1 MRIVETAY
9 EVDQIVSGLQSEPRG
24 TLKVS
29 SSFAFG
35 NMHLVHLIPEF
46 LHRYPEIRVEIGL
59 NDRYV
64 DIAEEGFDVCVR
76 LATNPGDILHRYP
89 MFSCKSA
96 AVLRAILYSRTTVTS
111 DLRGLLEMNDR
122 NSSQFTVAT
131 APVFASS
138 LTNIQR
144 ALLNAMWDQ
153 YLSDGTPYPYRGLPN
168 IIGSQPVS
176 KVIDA
181 LIGKFIKEGAE
192 QGVRHYMLT
201 IYGVLLT
208 TNGPLVIPL
217 LVQLL
222 DFVKKSYQD
231 NHFIKELSN
240 AEIKAGLGIS
250 ESDESTL
257 YRILSIGLPPKIP
270 FYLSSYNSIVSR
282 WDIAITDDVLDLFIS
297 KDSASYLDHHLSMGY
312 EMMASSWPELSDE
325 ATSTSTANA
334 SPQDLDSE
342 SGPESGYGNAPYGIG
357 GYGVPSGP
365 GVVGYGTVGQF
376 TASSS
381 TNESALSILS
391 STQTEIEAESDLLDR
406 KKLTIALYRLLTERE
421 DDYAFAIGLF
431 GHWGTGKS
439 SQIKFIETEL
449 NKTGGPRVMVAH
461 FNAWQSESASNLS
474 AMLAQAVVDRLL
486 FDKGFLEKIRL
497 AIQLTLLRQ
506 SKTWGT
512 VKGGWRSVHIAL
524 SRIGIFLP
532 QLFLLLVLGLIIRW
546 FLVSDLFSNVQSWV
560 AATVATIV
568 APAVFFASAY
578 HFMRS
583 HLTEWFKHLDLKKS
597 LSIFALPDYSTHRGA
612 VLDIHRTLEDLCS
625 LCLKNNKPE
634 ADYYLLLVVDDLDR
648 CKVDTVKDVLDAVR
662 LVANIKR
669 VVTIVAIDERM
680 AFAAV
685 EKHYDQFGH
694 AGRSPDMVARD
705 YLAKV
710 LQVSI
715 TLPEIT
721 DDGIAS
727 YIDQKIF
734 GDIATD
740 EHVPSA
746 SPSEGER
753 ARDHRN
759 TMIEN
764 ERNNFDQMQM
774 APDSMQAPSSHE
786 PISTPLKPRQ
796 SPFPKE
802 KELFKILAQT
812 YNFSNP
818 RLLWRHYM
826 AWKLLKSLC
835 LGDTYVEEDIRIPMQ
850 LLFWKEWLN
859 QQTVADR
866 KLYSEWM
873 GNAEGQGNP
882 DEKHGQIYSHV
893 KLNLRP
899 HWRQMPEGLTDAVD
913 AVVLPA
919 SPQDIASTKGPE
931 VK

>member
-1 MRIVETAY
+1 M
-9 EVDQIVSGLQSEPRG
+9 D
-24 TLKVS
+24 
-29 SSFAFG
+29 
-35 NMHLVHLIPEF
+35 N
-46 LHRYPEIRVEIGL
+46 
-59 NDRYV
+59 
-64 DIAEEGFDVCVR
+64 
-76 LATNPGDILHRYP
+76 
-89 MFSCKSA
+89 
-96 AVLRAILYSRTTVTS
+96 
-111 DLRGLLEMNDR
+111 R
-122 NSSQFTVAT
+122 NGSQFTVAA
-131 APVFASS
+131 APIFASS
-138 LTNIQR
+138 LTNIQM

-153 YLSDGTPYPYRGLPN
+153 YLSFGTPYPYRGLPK

-176 KVIDA
+176 EVIKA
-181 LIGKFIKEGAE
+181 LIGRFIKEGDD

-208 TNGPLVIPL
+208 TNGPVVIPL

-222 DFVKKSYQD
+222 DFVKKIYKD
-231 NHFIKELSN
+231 NHFVKELSN

-250 ESDESTL
+250 ESDESAL
-257 YRILSIGLPPKIP
+257 YRILSIGLPPKMP
-270 FYLSSYNSIVSR
+270 FYLSSYTPADRR
-282 WDIAITDDVLDLFIS
+282 WTIAITDDVLDLFIS
-297 KDSASYLDHHLSMGY
+297 TDSASYLDHQLSTGY
-312 EMMASSWPELSDE
+312 EMMASRLPELSGE
-325 ATSTSTANA
+325 ATSTSTA
-334 SPQDLDSE
+334 SDTLQDLDSD
-342 SGPESGYGNAPYGIG
+342 SGPESGYGRAPYGSG
-357 GYGVPSGP
+357 GYSVLSGP
-365 GVVGYGTVGQF
+365 GVVGYGTGGQP

-391 STQTEIEAESDLLDR
+391 STHTEIEAESDLLGR

-439 SQIKFIETEL
+439 SQIKFIESEL
-449 NKTGGPRVMVAH
+449 NKTDVPRIMVAH
-461 FNAWQSESASNLS
+461 FNAWQSESSSNLG

-486 FDKGFLEKIRL
+486 LDKGFWEKIRL

-506 SKTWGT
+506 SKTWGA

-524 SRIGIFLP
+524 SKIGIFLP
-532 QLFLLLVLGLIIRW
+532 QLLLLLAIGLIIRW
-546 FLVSDLFSNVQSWV
+546 FLVSDLFSSTQSWV
-560 AATVATIV
+560 ATTIATIV
-568 APAVFFASAY
+568 APTVFFASAY

-597 LSIFALPDYSTHRGA
+597 LSIFALPDYSSHRGA

-634 ADYYLLLVVDDLDR
+634 VDSYLLLVVDDLDR
-648 CKVDTVKDVLDAVR
+648 CKVDTVKEVLDAVR
-662 LVANIKR
+662 LVANIKH
-669 VVTIVAIDERM
+669 VVTMVAIDERM

-734 GDIATD
+734 GEIATD
-740 EHVPSA
+740 EQAPSA
-746 SPSEGER
+746 SPSEDER
-753 ARDHRN
+753 ARVRRN

-764 ERNNFDQMQM
+764 DRNNIDQMQL
-774 APDSMQAPSSHE
+774 APDSMQEPSLNG
-786 PISTPLKPRQ
+786 PTSTPLKPRR

-802 KELFKILAQT
+802 KELFKVLAQT

-835 LGDTYVEEDIRIPMQ
+835 LGDTYVEEDIKIPMQ

-859 QQTVADR
+859 QQTVEDR

-873 GNAEGQGNP
+873 GNAKGQGNP
-882 DEKHGQIYSHV
+882 DEKHGEIYSNV
-893 KLNLRP
+893 KLDLRP
-899 HWRQMPEGLTDAVD
+899 HWRQMPEGLSSAVD

-919 SPQDIASTKGPE
+919 SPQDIAGTKGHV

>member
-1 MRIVETAY
+1 MAQKDIAAQILELAIDLRESIPKGSESASAWMTKAREFVDTCIINGHLSNELLTIISIKERGGFIGLLKNIQHASGSYNTGLSTSIDNNLATIIKVLKDVAKLESRHNFSVASLSELRNNLTSVQKRLFDEIWNLYVSSGSGFLLRNLPSIVEKQPMK
-9 EVDQIVSGLQSEPRG
+9 DIF
-24 TLKVS
+24 K
-29 SSFAFG
+29 
-35 NMHLVHLIPEF
+35 
-46 LHRYPEIRVEIGL
+46 GL
-59 NDRYV
+59 NGSLINDKKEQN
-64 DIAEEGFDVCVR
+64 D
-76 LATNPGDILHRYP
+76 
-89 MFSCKSA
+89 
-96 AVLRAILYSRTTVTS
+96 TVFK
-111 DLRGLLEMNDR
+111 L
-122 NSSQFTVAT
+122 TVYG
-131 APVFASS
+131 
-138 LTNIQR
+138 
-144 ALLNAMWDQ
+144 ALL
-153 YLSDGTPYPYRGLPN
+153 T
-168 IIGSQPVS
+168 V
-176 KVIDA
+176 
-181 LIGKFIKEGAE
+181 
-192 QGVRHYMLT
+192 QGPSLAS
-201 IYGVLLT
+201 
-208 TNGPLVIPL
+208 L
-217 LVQLL
+217 LVRLL
-222 DFVKKSYQD
+222 DFVKERYESNSSTTELNKEQIKIGLDLSDNETQILFRLLTLYLPPGMPISISNYQPEGRD
-231 NHFIKELSN
+231 WQIRIPDVELIHFINFEGTLAFLDDRLS
-240 AEIKAGLGIS
+240 AGYRPEQPFPSDQGLMTQQVQGVSFSNLNTDIS
-250 ESDESTL
+250 VGVT
-257 YRILSIGLPPKIP
+257 G
-270 FYLSSYNSIVSR
+270 V
-282 WDIAITDDVLDLFIS
+282 
-297 KDSASYLDHHLSMGY
+297 
-312 EMMASSWPELSDE
+312 E
-325 ATSTSTANA
+325 AR
-334 SPQDLDSE
+334 
-342 SGPESGYGNAPYGIG
+342 APYGSG
-357 GYGVPSGP
+357 GYSVLSGP
-365 GVVGYGTVGQF
+365 GVVGYGTGGQP

-391 STQTEIEAESDLLDR
+391 STHTEIEAESDLLGR
-406 KKLTIALYRLLTERE
+406 KKLTTALYRLLTERE

-439 SQIKFIETEL
+439 SQIKFIESEL
-449 NKTGGPRVMVAH
+449 NKTDVPRIMVAH
-461 FNAWQSESASNLS
+461 FNAWQSESSSNLG

-486 FDKGFLEKIRL
+486 LDKGFWEKIRL

-524 SRIGIFLP
+524 SKIGIFLP
-532 QLFLLLVLGLIIRW
+532 QLLLLLAIGLIIRW
-546 FLVSDLFSNVQSWV
+546 FLVSDLFSSTQSWV
-560 AATVATIV
+560 ATTIATIV
-568 APAVFFASAY
+568 APTVFFASAY

-597 LSIFALPDYSTHRGA
+597 LSIFALPDYSSHRGA

-634 ADYYLLLVVDDLDR
+634 VDSYLLLVVDDLDR
-648 CKVDTVKDVLDAVR
+648 CKVDTVKEVLDAVR
-662 LVANIKR
+662 LVANIKH
-669 VVTIVAIDERM
+669 VVTMVAIDERM

-734 GDIATD
+734 GDITTD
-740 EHVPSA
+740 EQSPLA
-746 SPSEGER
+746 SPSEDER
-753 ARDHRN
+753 AHVRRN

-764 ERNNFDQMQM
+764 DRNNIDQMQL
-774 APDSMQAPSSHE
+774 APDSMQEPSSNE
-786 PISTPLKPRQ
+786 PTSTPLKPRQ

-802 KELFKILAQT
+802 KELFKVLAQT

-859 QQTVADR
+859 QQTVEDR

-873 GNAEGQGNP
+873 DKAEGQGNP
-882 DEKHGQIYSHV
+882 DEKHGEIYPNV

-899 HWRQMPEGLTDAVD
+899 HWRQMPEGLSSAVD

-919 SPQDIASTKGPE
+919 SPQDIASTKGHV